1 MKHPYPFSA
10 IVGQEQLKRALLLCA
25 IDPTLG
31 GVLIRGDKGT
41 AKSTAARGLTDV
53 LPPITRV
60 AGCAFNCAPDAPL
73 AECEAC
79 QSGNAA
85 HASAPVPFVNL
96 PLGATEDRVL
106 GHLDIERALKDGRK
120 AFQPGLLAAAH
131 RGLLYIDEVN
141 LLPDHLVDVLLDVS
155 AMGHNTVE
163 REGLAMRHP
172 ARITLLGTMNLEEG
186 DLRPQ
191 LLDRFG
197 LMVEVT
203 APRDAAVRTEVVR
216 RRLAFEADPASFAAA
231 WQADTDALR
240 ARLAAAQA
248 MLAQVT
254 LPDALFAFVSTLC
267 CEFEVASLRAD
278 IVMHK
283 AARALAALDGRP
295 EVTAEDVRDAAEL
308 VLPHRRR
315 RKPFEQSG
323 LDRERLDELMQQAAP
338 PPPQSA
344 GTGTDAAPED
354 DSGDTAPADGAAEQV
369 FAAGPAAT
377 VGRIDV
383 TARQAHDA
391 GGRRSLA
398 TGTRRGHAIGA
409 VPNEAPSRLA
419 VDATLRHALLRNPAD
434 FSVTRADLHEKVH
447 AGRQGNLILLV
458 ADASG
463 SMAARRRME
472 MVKASV
478 LGLLQDAYQRRDQ
491 VALICFRGEQ
501 AELVLPPTRQVE
513 LAERALA
520 ALPTGGRTPLAHALQ
535 LAAHTLAQPSDLT
548 PLLVVIS
555 DGRANIALDA
565 EQDPWRE
572 ALALAGHL
580 AARGT
585 PALVLDTEQDYV
597 RLGRARELAQALQAD
612 CLPLDHLSGEQ
623 LTLTI
628 RQRLPR

>member
-1 MKHPYPFSA
+1 MTHHYPFAA
-10 IVGQEQLKRALLLCA
+10 IVGQEPLKRALLLCA

-79 QSGNAA
+79 RAGDAA

-120 AFQPGLLAAAH
+120 AFQPGLLASAH

-141 LLPDHLVDVLLDVS
+141 LLADHLVDVLLDVS
-155 AMGHNTVE
+155 AMGRNTVE
-163 REGLAMRHP
+163 RDGLAMRHP

-197 LMVEVT
+197 MMVEVT

-216 RRLAFEADPASFAAA
+216 RRLAFEADPAGFVAA

-248 MLAQVT
+248 MLARVA
-254 LPDALFAFVSTLC
+254 LPDTLFAFISTLC

-283 AARALAALDGRP
+283 AARALAALDGRT

-315 RKPFEQSG
+315 RKPFEQPG
-323 LDRERLDELMQQAAP
+323 LDRERLDELMRQATP
-338 PPPQSA
+338 PPANPDTGP
-344 GTGTDAAPED
+344 GTETDTPPPED
-354 DSGDTAPADGAAEQV
+354 DGGETAPA
-369 FAAGPAAT
+369 
-377 VGRIDV
+377 
-383 TARQAHDA
+383 
-391 GGRRSLA
+391 
-398 TGTRRGHAIGA
+398 
-409 VPNEAPSRLA
+409 
-419 VDATLRHALLRNPAD
+419 
-434 FSVTRADLHEKVH
+434 
-447 AGRQGNLILLV
+447 
-458 ADASG
+458 
-463 SMAARRRME
+463 
-472 MVKASV
+472 
-478 LGLLQDAYQRRDQ
+478 
-491 VALICFRGEQ
+491 
-501 AELVLPPTRQVE
+501 
-513 LAERALA
+513 
-520 ALPTGGRTPLAHALQ
+520 
-535 LAAHTLAQPSDLT
+535 
-548 PLLVVIS
+548 
-555 DGRANIALDA
+555 
-565 EQDPWRE
+565 
-572 ALALAGHL
+572 
-580 AARGT
+580 
-585 PALVLDTEQDYV
+585 
-597 RLGRARELAQALQAD
+597 
-612 CLPLDHLSGEQ
+612 
-623 LTLTI
+623 
-628 RQRLPR
+628 